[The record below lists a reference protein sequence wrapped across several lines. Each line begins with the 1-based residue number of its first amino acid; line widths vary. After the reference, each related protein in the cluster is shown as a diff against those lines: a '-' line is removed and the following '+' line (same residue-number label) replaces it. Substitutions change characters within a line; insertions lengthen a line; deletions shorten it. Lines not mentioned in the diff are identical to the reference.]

1 MDRKIKHGLS
11 AKLLISVIFGILGVV
26 YIGISIPMLIF
37 DSFSSVWIIPLI
49 FGGVG
54 IVFIAVAAVLAF
66 VELKK
71 RWQIDRM
78 LQENRYLWGEVVE
91 ISQNLNLRINS
102 RHPYVVTIR
111 CQDRM
116 GQTHTFRSRNILHYV
131 DRAIMGKQVK
141 VYYADDSFKV
151 YYVDIDPLLPNIIHH

>member
-11 AKLLISVIFGILGVV
+11 AKLLISIIFGILGIV
-26 YIGISIPMLIF
+26 YICTSIPMFIF
-37 DSFSSVWIIPLI
+37 DSFDSVWVLPVI
-49 FGGVG
+49 FCVLG

-78 LQENRYLWGEVVE
+78 LQENRYLWGEVAE
-91 ISQNLNLRINS
+91 ITQNLNIRINS
-102 RHPYVVTIR
+102 RHPYVVTVR

-116 GQTHTFRSRNILHYV
+116 GQIHTFRSRNILHYV

-151 YYVDIDPLLPNIIHH
+151 YYVDSDPLLPNIIHH

>member
-11 AKLLISVIFGILGVV
+11 AKLLISIIFGILGIV
-26 YIGISIPMLIF
+26 YICTSIPMFIF
-37 DSFSSVWIIPLI
+37 DSFDSVWVLPVI
-49 FGGVG
+49 FCVLG

-66 VELKK
+66 AELKK

-78 LQENRYLWGEVVE
+78 LQENRYLWGEVAE
-91 ISQNLNLRINS
+91 ITQNFNIRINS
-102 RHPYVVTIR
+102 RHPYVVTVR

-116 GQTHTFRSRNILHYV
+116 GQIHTFRSRNILHYV
-131 DRAIMGKQVK
+131 DRTIMGKQVK

>member
-11 AKLLISVIFGILGVV
+11 AKLLISIIFGILGVV
-26 YIGISIPMLIF
+26 YICTSIPMFIF
-37 DSFSSVWIIPLI
+37 DSFDSVWVLPVI
-49 FGGVG
+49 FSVLGT
-54 IVFIAVAAVLAF
+54 VFIAIAAVLAF
-66 VELKK
+66 IELKK

-78 LQENRYLWGEVVE
+78 LQENRYLWGEVAE
-91 ISQNLNLRINS
+91 ITQNFNIRINS
-102 RHPYVVTIR
+102 SHPYVVTVR

-116 GQTHTFRSRNILHYV
+116 GQIHTFRSRNILHYV

>member
-11 AKLLISVIFGILGVV
+11 AKLLISIIFGILGIV
-26 YIGISIPMLIF
+26 YICTSIPMFIF
-37 DSFSSVWIIPLI
+37 DSFDSVWVLPVI
-49 FGGVG
+49 FSVLGT
-54 IVFIAVAAVLAF
+54 VFIAIAAVLAF
-66 VELKK
+66 IELKK

-78 LQENRYLWGEVVE
+78 LQENRYLWGEVAE
-91 ISQNLNLRINS
+91 ITQNFNIRINS
-102 RHPYVVTIR
+102 RHPYVVTVR

-116 GQTHTFRSRNILHYV
+116 GQIHTFRSRNILHYV

>member
-37 DSFSSVWIIPLI
+37 DSFDSVWVLPLI
-49 FGGVG
+49 FGSLG
-54 IVFIAVAAVLAF
+54 IVFIAVAAVMAF

-91 ISQNLNLRINS
+91 ISQNLNIRINS

-116 GQTHTFRSRNILHYV
+116 GQIHTFRSRNILHYV

-141 VYYADDSFKV
+141 VYYSDDSFKV

>member
-11 AKLLISVIFGILGVV
+11 AKLLISIIFGILGVV
-26 YIGISIPMLIF
+26 YIGISIPMFIF
-37 DSFSSVWIIPLI
+37 DSFDSVWVLPVI
-49 FGGVG
+49 FSVLG
-54 IVFIAVAAVLAF
+54 IVFITIAAVLAF

-71 RWQIDRM
+71 RRQITRM
-78 LQENRYLWGEVVE
+78 LQQNRYLWAEVVE
-91 ISQNLNLRINS
+91 IRQNLNITING
-102 RHPYVVTIR
+102 RHPYVVTVR

-116 GQTHTFRSRNILHYV
+116 GQLHSFRSRNILHYV
-131 DRAIMGKQVK
+131 DRTIMGKQAK